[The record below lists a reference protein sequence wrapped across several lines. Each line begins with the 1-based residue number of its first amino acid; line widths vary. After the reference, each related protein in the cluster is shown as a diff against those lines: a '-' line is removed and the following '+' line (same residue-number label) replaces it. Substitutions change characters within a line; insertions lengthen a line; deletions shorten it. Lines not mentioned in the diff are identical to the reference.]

1 MSVDSRMVFD
11 LIRKGKK
18 SNTNVA
24 WGRVS
29 ATQENNLK

>member
-1 MSVDSRMVFD
+1 MVFD

-18 SNTNVA
+18 SNTNA
-24 WGRVS
+24 ARGRVL